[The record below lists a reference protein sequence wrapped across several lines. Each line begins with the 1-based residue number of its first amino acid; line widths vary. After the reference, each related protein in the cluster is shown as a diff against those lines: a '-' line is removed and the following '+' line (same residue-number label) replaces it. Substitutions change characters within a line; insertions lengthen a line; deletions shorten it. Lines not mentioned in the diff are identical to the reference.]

1 MQSHREHRHFT
12 CNLFDVSF
20 VFDMIKLLIRCVNFI
35 KPSCKICKVMLVK
48 WYCTS
53 FISHFFLGGLSQLEH
68 VRKRIEDQH
77 KMKIDATVDAIQLL
91 ALWGYDPN
99 YGARPVRRVIKQ
111 NILPELTQG
120 ILKGVLKENDTIL
133 IDTQLTANPNQ
144 KLSFKR
150 LEAGSPSAAQF
161 DSVSSD

>member
-1 MQSHREHRHFT
+1 M
-12 CNLFDVSF
+12 
-20 VFDMIKLLIRCVNFI
+20 
-35 KPSCKICKVMLVK
+35 
-48 WYCTS
+48 
-53 FISHFFLGGLSQLEH
+53 EH

-133 IDTQLTANPNQ
+133 IDTELTANPNQ

-150 LEAGSPSAAQF
+150 LEAGSRLEASLRLEAGSISTAPS
-161 DSVSSD
+161 SPVSSE